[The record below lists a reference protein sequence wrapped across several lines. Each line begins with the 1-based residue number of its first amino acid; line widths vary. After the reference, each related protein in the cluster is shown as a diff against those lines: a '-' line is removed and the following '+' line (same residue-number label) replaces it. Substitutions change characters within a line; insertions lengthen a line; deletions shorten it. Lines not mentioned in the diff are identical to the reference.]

1 MLRSIRYRPSAILK
15 IPLSIP
21 RSNET
26 PALPETVTIAD
37 VNKVKVFPDNADIYN
52 LRELAYFKAGQYD
65 KAIEDYNKAIT
76 LKPDYM
82 DAYYS
87 RGVAYVRKASSDFSR
102 ACEKGNK
109 FACDNLKQI
118 SQ

>member
-1 MLRSIRYRPSAILK
+1 
-15 IPLSIP
+15 
-21 RSNET
+21 
-26 PALPETVTIAD
+26 
-37 VNKVKVFPDNADIYN
+37 
-52 LRELAYFKAGQYD
+52 
-65 KAIEDYNKAIT
+65 
-76 LKPDYM
+76 M

-87 RGVAYVRKASSDFSR
+87 RGVSYVRKASSDFTR